1 MQYRENR
8 FEKNI
13 VILIF
18 ILGIMLSI
26 LIPTGQIPDEYTH
39 LTMIG
44 DSVGVK
50 NFSDNI
56 MKSVSIDVE
65 RLEQHYEEKIDMSQ
79 QKNIL
84 TQPPIYTRREMLP
97 KKLSI
102 AILKHL
108 PATVGI
114 YIGIILGVPGYWVLQ
129 LGELFALAFYAYIC
143 YIALKLIPIKKTMM
157 AWFMLFPMALQQ
169 ASSINYDAV
178 LIPMCYLYI
187 SYILYLK
194 YNAEKIKLNNT
205 LILLTMWLLI
215 TYIKVPYVLLVLLV
229 FLLPLEKVHISI
241 GKYEVNERVIRKCM
255 LPAIIIMSVCAVLG
269 IYFFRKVWFIQ
280 ILYGFAMEW
289 KRGLYLLYSTGKT
302 WTEFLFVSTVGNFG
316 WLDTPISLNVALI
329 VFGVVIAFALIDEK
343 KEKKC
348 MNIKDVIVIEG
359 TAIILC
365 VFVTLALVNHTI
377 MVILYG
383 SEAASGTYEI
393 REALYQIPYIGGVQG
408 RYYLPI
414 CSLFFIPLPSPICV
428 SIKKQNK
435 LLNIVGIIIYIYII
449 TVLIKRYWG
458 V

>member
-194 YNAEKIKLNNT
+194 YNAEEIKLNNT

-229 FLLPLEKVHISI
+229 FLLPLELENMKL
-241 GKYEVNERVIRKCM
+241 M
-255 LPAIIIMSVCAVLG
+255 
-269 IYFFRKVWFIQ
+269 
-280 ILYGFAMEW
+280 
-289 KRGLYLLYSTGKT
+289 
-302 WTEFLFVSTVGNFG
+302 
-316 WLDTPISLNVALI
+316 
-329 VFGVVIAFALIDEK
+329 
-343 KEKKC
+343 
-348 MNIKDVIVIEG
+348 
-359 TAIILC
+359 
-365 VFVTLALVNHTI
+365 
-377 MVILYG
+377 
-383 SEAASGTYEI
+383 
-393 REALYQIPYIGGVQG
+393 RE
-408 RYYLPI
+408 
-414 CSLFFIPLPSPICV
+414 
-428 SIKKQNK
+428 
-435 LLNIVGIIIYIYII
+435 
-449 TVLIKRYWG
+449 
-458 V
+458 

>member
-1 MQYRENR
+1 
-8 FEKNI
+8 
-13 VILIF
+13 
-18 ILGIMLSI
+18 
-26 LIPTGQIPDEYTH
+26 
-39 LTMIG
+39 
-44 DSVGVK
+44 
-50 NFSDNI
+50 
-56 MKSVSIDVE
+56 
-65 RLEQHYEEKIDMSQ
+65 
-79 QKNIL
+79 
-84 TQPPIYTRREMLP
+84 
-97 KKLSI
+97 
-102 AILKHL
+102 
-108 PATVGI
+108 
-114 YIGIILGVPGYWVLQ
+114 
-129 LGELFALAFYAYIC
+129 
-143 YIALKLIPIKKTMM
+143 
-157 AWFMLFPMALQQ
+157 
-169 ASSINYDAV
+169 
-178 LIPMCYLYI
+178 
-187 SYILYLK
+187 
-194 YNAEKIKLNNT
+194 
-205 LILLTMWLLI
+205 MWLLI